1 MIILSITKNGKPRY
15 AYLNQLSRQVLA
27 SLEPEKHKP
36 ADKLFPDV
44 TPAQVTVAFIRAC
57 ESAGIEDFSI
67 HDLRHTFASQVRMR
81 GADLD
86 TVR

>member
-1 MIILSITKNGKPRY
+1 
-15 AYLNQLSRQVLA
+15 VLA

-57 ESAGIEDFSI
+57 EAAGIEDFSI